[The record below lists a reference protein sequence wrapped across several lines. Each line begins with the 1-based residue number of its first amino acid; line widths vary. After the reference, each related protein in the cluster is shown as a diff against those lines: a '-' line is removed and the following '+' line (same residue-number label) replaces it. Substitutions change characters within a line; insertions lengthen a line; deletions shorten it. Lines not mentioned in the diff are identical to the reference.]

1 VALLGEFVDWVFWRL
16 HPREESLGGA
26 SEILAQAWGDAVPSL
41 HGKEA
46 GVMGGVMEIED
57 ACRLIGYGW
66 EFCKVMVPAVVLAAC
81 AWRVGA

>member
-1 VALLGEFVDWVFWRL
+1 
-16 HPREESLGGA
+16 
-26 SEILAQAWGDAVPSL
+26 
-41 HGKEA
+41 
-46 GVMGGVMEIED
+46 MGGVMEIED

>member
-1 VALLGEFVDWVFWRL
+1 VALLGEFGDWAFWRL
-16 HPREESLGGA
+16 HPREGSLGGA
-26 SEILAQAWGDAVPSL
+26 SEILAQAWVDAVSGL

-46 GVMGGVMEIED
+46 GVMGGLEIED

-66 EFCKVMVPAVVLAAC
+66 EFCKVMVPAVALAAC